1 TFTFWLKIA
10 RGTHA
15 CRNRGVPPSPG
26 SERVH
31 SRLLATPTPFSS
43 CHPSL
48 CLPPRVLRTN
58 WERKSRRNTMARA
71 SAEHDFFGIGD
82 GGSSKKPTVE
92 RMKSFR
98 GSRRHPLLIDLSRST
113 SLKHPKMEETA
124 APAVAPLTIF
134 YNGAV
139 TVFEL
144 PQEKVGRSSCR
155 CSPFICCWAD
165 LPVARKTSLLRFL
178 EKRQGK
184 RNILEKPQLCML

>member
-1 TFTFWLKIA
+1 
-10 RGTHA
+10 
-15 CRNRGVPPSPG
+15 
-26 SERVH
+26 
-31 SRLLATPTPFSS
+31 
-43 CHPSL
+43 
-48 CLPPRVLRTN
+48 
-58 WERKSRRNTMARA
+58 MARA

-144 PQEKVGRSSCR
+144 PQEKAENIWKLVEAE
-155 CSPFICCWAD
+155 IIEAAD
-165 LPVARKTSLLRFL
+165 ASPVASQ
-178 EKRQGK
+178 EQDGGGK
-184 RNILEKPQLCML
+184 LADRTTQY